1 MVGTAMMVI
10 LGLAVAWA
18 LGSIMLRALAWIF
31 MGAALIS
38 TVASIPVPGAAAATA
53 LVCWLLGHFV
63 PSQVRVLEEPAAGCG
78 TALTQP
84 TTRPVHDASPT
95 DRREL

>member
-1 MVGTAMMVI
+1 MVGTVMMVI

-18 LGSIMLRALAWIF
+18 LGSIVLRALAWIF

-53 LVCWLLGHFV
+53 LVSWLLGHGLFRLILCSGSSRTRSDQRRCV
-63 PSQVRVLEEPAAGCG
+63 VDMYSQ
-78 TALTQP
+78 
-84 TTRPVHDASPT
+84 RPVWA
-95 DRREL
+95 RCRER

>member
-1 MVGTAMMVI
+1 MVGTVMMVI

-18 LGSIMLRALAWIF
+18 LGSIVLRALAWIF

-53 LVCWLLGHFV
+53 LVCWLLGHGLFRLKYGFWR
-63 PSQVRVLEEPAAGCG
+63 SQLLGAVLP
-78 TALTQP
+78 
-84 TTRPVHDASPT
+84 
-95 DRREL
+95 